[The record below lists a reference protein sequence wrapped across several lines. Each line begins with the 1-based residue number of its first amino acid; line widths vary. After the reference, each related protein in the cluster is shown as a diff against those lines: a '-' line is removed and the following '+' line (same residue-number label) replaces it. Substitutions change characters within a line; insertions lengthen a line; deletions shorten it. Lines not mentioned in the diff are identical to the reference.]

1 MMMLLS
7 GFFEVFSLASIIPFI
22 SILIAPEKI
31 NIIPFFS
38 FILSF
43 FQLNSNQ
50 EILNFFTFLFILAI
64 LTSGSIKLI
73 NLWLSN
79 RLVASIGCDISCD
92 AYYRTLYQPY
102 KVHIQRNS
110 ASVIS
115 TTTTETS
122 NTVAFLSS
130 ALQLSASFIISS
142 FLIISLLILN
152 FKVALISGLVF
163 ISSYLL
169 IIFFIRRKLKVNSQV
184 ISNSNRSRV
193 KALQEGLGGIR
204 NVILERAQEFYTN
217 LYRNSDYP
225 LRIRESQNWFFGA
238 APRYILESIGLT
250 FVALLGLILTSN
262 PNNASEA
269 LPLLGAIAFGAQR
282 LLPSLQMIYAQW
294 ASMKSQTKAVKNVLN
309 LLEQSIPNSAFLK
322 RNSSLKLRKNIQFKN
337 VSFHYENEIKNVLK
351 DFDVTFLKGE
361 KIGIVGK
368 TGSGKSTFLDIL
380 MGLIEPTKGNLYIDG
395 IDIFNNKNYFHLIDW
410 QKSISHVPQN
420 IFLTDSTIEE
430 NIAFGLIKTEIDF
443 REVRKAAKKAKID
456 QFINSLSNGYKT
468 KVGERGVL
476 LSGGQIQRIAIA
488 RSFYKSASI
497 YVFDEATS
505 ALDEKT
511 ERLILESINKI
522 SKNSTVFMISHKPKA
537 LSICDRIFEISDFK
551 INQIFLKDI

>member
-1 MMMLLS
+1 M
-7 GFFEVFSLASIIPFI
+7 
-22 SILIAPEKI
+22 
-31 NIIPFFS
+31 
-38 FILSF
+38 
-43 FQLNSNQ
+43 
-50 EILNFFTFLFILAI
+50 
-64 LTSGSIKLI
+64 
-73 NLWLSN
+73 
-79 RLVASIGCDISCD
+79 
-92 AYYRTLYQPY
+92 
-102 KVHIQRNS
+102 
-110 ASVIS
+110 
-115 TTTTETS
+115 
-122 NTVAFLSS
+122 
-130 ALQLSASFIISS
+130 QLSASFIISS